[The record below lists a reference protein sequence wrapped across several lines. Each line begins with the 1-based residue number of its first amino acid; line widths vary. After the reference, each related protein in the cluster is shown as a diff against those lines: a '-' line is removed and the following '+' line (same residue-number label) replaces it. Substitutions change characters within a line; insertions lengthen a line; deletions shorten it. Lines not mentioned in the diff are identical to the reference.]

1 MDFLLTNNSEDA
13 LPEMALPSIT
23 HSKIHVY
30 THQMGRKWITTIAG
44 LDDDLDLKRI
54 ARAMKGDF
62 HCSAKVDTDE
72 KTGGEY
78 IKLSGNQ
85 KEHLRPWLIAACILT
100 EKEATDRLVFHGS

>member
-1 MDFLLTNNSEDA
+1 MDLLLTTGGDA
-13 LPEMALPSIT
+13 LPETALPSVT
-23 HSKIHVY
+23 QSKIHVY
-30 THQMGRKWITTIAG
+30 VHQMGRKWITTLMG

-62 HCSAKVDTDE
+62 HCSAKVAVDE

-85 KEHLRPWLIAACILT
+85 KEFLRPWLIAACILT
-100 EKEATDRLVFHGS
+100 EKEATERLVFHGS